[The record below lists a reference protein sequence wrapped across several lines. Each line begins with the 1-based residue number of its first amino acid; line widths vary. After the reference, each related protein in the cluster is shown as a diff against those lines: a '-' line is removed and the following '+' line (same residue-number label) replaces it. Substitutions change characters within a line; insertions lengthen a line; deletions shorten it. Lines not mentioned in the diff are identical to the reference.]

1 MVVRL
6 HTDDGR
12 PVETPTGAPADDPFN
27 IDKLRLDQD
36 FIEQAGVKKLLR
48 TVPVRRPHPQDFVR
62 VHADAE
68 YRATLAIIEIR
79 DDRETYL
86 LTPDIA
92 RELPGEYAMA
102 TLYTAISRQGVV
114 HLWPVKLPAP
124 DGRTNEWHRSAAEA
138 AELAMKRWVRL
149 KANMSLGAYEITVA
163 ESVMAEPEWPELP
176 FCELLRIGFRD
187 RYVGSLDHPL
197 IKRLRGHA

>member
-1 MVVRL
+1 
-6 HTDDGR
+6 
-12 PVETPTGAPADDPFN
+12 
-27 IDKLRLDQD
+27 
-36 FIEQAGVKKLLR
+36 
-48 TVPVRRPHPQDFVR
+48 
-62 VHADAE
+62 
-68 YRATLAIIEIR
+68 
-79 DDRETYL
+79 
-86 LTPDIA
+86 
-92 RELPGEYAMA
+92 MA

>member
-12 PVETPTGAPADDPFN
+12 PVETPTGAAADDPFN
-27 IDKLRLDQD
+27 VDKLRLDQD

-62 VHADAE
+62 VHPAAA

-92 RELPGEYAMA
+92 RELPGEYVMA

-187 RYVGSLDHPL
+187 RYVGSLDHAL

>member
-12 PVETPTGAPADDPFN
+12 PVKTHTDAPVDDPFN
-27 IDKLRLDQD
+27 VDKLRLDQD

-62 VHADAE
+62 VHAGVE

-92 RELPGEYAMA
+92 RELPGEYVMA
-102 TLYTAISRQGVV
+102 ALYTAISRQGVV

-149 KANMSLGAYEITVA
+149 KANMGLGAYEITVA